1 MLGFSKITT
10 PFRLF
15 YRMTSTLS
23 KPTSLIIEQTNPLE
37 SSKNA
42 IYSITTGTTSF
53 HEFILN
59 YPRGAYT
66 GMRTLERNAIVEF
79 DAHLRRLTN
88 SLALLK
94 WDHKD
99 DHINQAMASFKDP
112 IELKGKLVPLLKK
125 GLESFYEQIN
135 TEHETKVSVMIAYSF
150 QEQKPRFAAHF
161 TRLDPILQDRVKVRL
176 EHRSRSTPEVKDSR
190 WVRERADL
198 EENKPKDVNEIVLVD
213 SEDKI
218 YEGMASNFL
227 AVRRDE
233 YGQPVVMCAGLEH
246 VLLGTILRLLVDI
259 CEKHHITF
267 DWSFPK
273 LQDAREG
280 KWEGCFITSTS
291 RLLLPVETIY
301 CSPNEKIEF
310 KEHSEIIEFLRQQ
323 IMQELASTAYKIL

>member
-23 KPTSLIIEQTNPLE
+23 KPTSRMYSIYGNIVTLLTMYILVIIEQTNPLE
-37 SSKNA
+37 SNKNA

-79 DAHLRRLTN
+79 DAHVKRLTN

-150 QEQKPRFAAHF
+150 QVSSF
-161 TRLDPILQDRVKVRL
+161 
-176 EHRSRSTPEVKDSR
+176 
-190 WVRERADL
+190 
-198 EENKPKDVNEIVLVD
+198 
-213 SEDKI
+213 
-218 YEGMASNFL
+218 GM
-227 AVRRDE
+227 
-233 YGQPVVMCAGLEH
+233 
-246 VLLGTILRLLVDI
+246 
-259 CEKHHITF
+259 
-267 DWSFPK
+267 
-273 LQDAREG
+273 
-280 KWEGCFITSTS
+280 TSTLLKFIRVRS
-291 RLLLPVETIY
+291 KNHALPLTLQGLILFFRIVSKCDSSIDRDQRLKLRIRGGYVNVRTWR
-301 CSPNEKIEF
+301 KINQ
-310 KEHSEIIEFLRQQ
+310 R
-323 IMQELASTAYKIL
+323 M